1 MSVDETITFSLA
13 VKNTGNRER
22 QEIVQLYIRDIKSS
36 LPRPVKE
43 LKRFKKVKLM
53 PGEEKIVSLSI
64 DKEALSFFD
73 AEKHEWICEPGKF
86 EAIIAASAMDIKD
99 VLKFELN
106 KDRSHD
112 ETFNPCIRIFI
123 LALSSLLEWRFGN
136 FFRTPG

>member
-13 VKNTGNRER
+13 VKNTGNREG

-43 LKRFKKVKLM
+43 LKRFK
-53 PGEEKIVSLSI
+53 IVSLSI

-73 AEKHEWICEPGKF
+73 AERHEWICEPGKF

-99 VLKFELN
+99 VLKFEL
-106 KDRSHD
+106 K
-112 ETFNPCIRIFI
+112 
-123 LALSSLLEWRFGN
+123 
-136 FFRTPG
+136 

>member
-1 MSVDETITFSLA
+1 MSLDETITLSLA
-13 VKNTGNRER
+13 VKNTGNREG
-22 QEIVQLYIRDIKSS
+22 QEIVQLYIRDIKSF

-73 AEKHEWICEPGKF
+73 AEKHEWICEPDKF

-99 VLKFELN
+99 VLKFEL
-106 KDRSHD
+106 K
-112 ETFNPCIRIFI
+112 
-123 LALSSLLEWRFGN
+123 
-136 FFRTPG
+136 

>member
-13 VKNTGNRER
+13 VKNTGNREG

-43 LKRFKKVKLM
+43 LKLM

-73 AEKHEWICEPGKF
+73 AERHEWICEPGKF

-99 VLKFELN
+99 VLKFEL
-106 KDRSHD
+106 K
-112 ETFNPCIRIFI
+112 
-123 LALSSLLEWRFGN
+123 
-136 FFRTPG
+136 

>member
-22 QEIVQLYIRDIKSS
+22 QEIVQLYISIKSS

-43 LKRFKKVKLM
+43 LKRFKKVNLM

-73 AEKHEWICEPGKF
+73 AERHEWICEPGKF

-99 VLKFELN
+99 VLKFEL
-106 KDRSHD
+106 K
-112 ETFNPCIRIFI
+112 
-123 LALSSLLEWRFGN
+123 
-136 FFRTPG
+136 

>member
-13 VKNTGNRER
+13 VKNTGNREG

-36 LPRPVKE
+36 LPRSVKE
-43 LKRFKKVKLM
+43 LKRFKNVKLM

-99 VLKFELN
+99 VLKFEL
-106 KDRSHD
+106 K
-112 ETFNPCIRIFI
+112 
-123 LALSSLLEWRFGN
+123 
-136 FFRTPG
+136 

>member
-13 VKNTGNRER
+13 VKNTGNREG
-22 QEIVQLYIRDIKSS
+22 QEIVQLYIRDIKSF

-43 LKRFKKVKLM
+43 LKRF
-53 PGEEKIVSLSI
+53 KIVSLSI

-99 VLKFELN
+99 VLKFEL
-106 KDRSHD
+106 K
-112 ETFNPCIRIFI
+112 
-123 LALSSLLEWRFGN
+123 
-136 FFRTPG
+136 

>member
-1 MSVDETITFSLA
+1 MKSINIIAIMPFLASSFMTQAPVYQDVNHPIGDETITFSLA
-13 VKNTGNRER
+13 VKNTGNREG

-36 LPRPVKE
+36 LPRSVKE

-99 VLKFELN
+99 VLKFEL
-106 KDRSHD
+106 K
-112 ETFNPCIRIFI
+112 
-123 LALSSLLEWRFGN
+123 
-136 FFRTPG
+136 

>member
-1 MSVDETITFSLA
+1 MSVDETITFSLT
-13 VKNTGNRER
+13 VKHTGNREG
-22 QEIVQLYIRDIKSS
+22 QEIVQLCIRDIKSS

-99 VLKFELN
+99 VLKFEL
-106 KDRSHD
+106 K
-112 ETFNPCIRIFI
+112 
-123 LALSSLLEWRFGN
+123 
-136 FFRTPG
+136 

>member
-1 MSVDETITFSLA
+1 MKSINIIAIMPFLA
-13 VKNTGNRER
+13 SSFMTQAPVYQDVNHPIGNRVVGVWNTNSKQESHVSCNR
-22 QEIVQLYIRDIKSS
+22 EGQEIVQLYIRDIKSS

-73 AEKHEWICEPGKF
+73 AERHEWICEPGKF

-99 VLKFELN
+99 VLKFEL
-106 KDRSHD
+106 K
-112 ETFNPCIRIFI
+112 
-123 LALSSLLEWRFGN
+123 
-136 FFRTPG
+136 

>member
-22 QEIVQLYIRDIKSS
+22 QEIVQLYIRDLKSS

-99 VLKFELN
+99 VLKFARME
-106 KDRSHD
+106 
-112 ETFNPCIRIFI
+112 IREFLPDSRI
-123 LALSSLLEWRFGN
+123 SLLRKK
-136 FFRTPG
+136 TLPGLKRYPKK

>member
-13 VKNTGNRER
+13 VKNTGNREG

-36 LPRPVKE
+36 LPRS
-43 LKRFKKVKLM
+43 VKLM

-99 VLKFELN
+99 VLKFEL
-106 KDRSHD
+106 K
-112 ETFNPCIRIFI
+112 
-123 LALSSLLEWRFGN
+123 
-136 FFRTPG
+136 

>member
-13 VKNTGNRER
+13 VKNTGNREG

-36 LPRPVKE
+36 LPRSVKE

-64 DKEALSFFD
+64 DKEALR
-73 AEKHEWICEPGKF
+73 ICEPGKF

-99 VLKFELN
+99 VLKFEL
-106 KDRSHD
+106 K
-112 ETFNPCIRIFI
+112 
-123 LALSSLLEWRFGN
+123 
-136 FFRTPG
+136 

>member
-1 MSVDETITFSLA
+1 MKSINIIAIMPFLASSFMTQAPVYQDVNHPIGDRVVGVFSLA
-13 VKNTGNRER
+13 VKNTGNREG

-99 VLKFELN
+99 VLKFEL
-106 KDRSHD
+106 K
-112 ETFNPCIRIFI
+112 
-123 LALSSLLEWRFGN
+123 
-136 FFRTPG
+136 

>member
-13 VKNTGNRER
+13 VKNTGNREG

-43 LKRFKKVKLM
+43 LKRFKKVNLM
-53 PGEEKIVSLSI
+53 PGEEKIVFLSI

-73 AEKHEWICEPGKF
+73 AERHEWICEPGKF

-99 VLKFELN
+99 VLKFEL
-106 KDRSHD
+106 K
-112 ETFNPCIRIFI
+112 
-123 LALSSLLEWRFGN
+123 
-136 FFRTPG
+136 

>member
-13 VKNTGNRER
+13 VKNTGNREG

-36 LPRPVKE
+36 LPRSVKE
-43 LKRFKKVKLM
+43 LKRFKKVK
-53 PGEEKIVSLSI
+53 LSI

-99 VLKFELN
+99 VLKFEL
-106 KDRSHD
+106 K
-112 ETFNPCIRIFI
+112 
-123 LALSSLLEWRFGN
+123 
-136 FFRTPG
+136 

>member
-1 MSVDETITFSLA
+1 MSVDETITFSLT
-13 VKNTGNRER
+13 VKHTGNREG

-43 LKRFKKVKLM
+43 LM

-73 AEKHEWICEPGKF
+73 AERHEWICEPGKF

-99 VLKFELN
+99 VLKFEL
-106 KDRSHD
+106 K
-112 ETFNPCIRIFI
+112 
-123 LALSSLLEWRFGN
+123 
-136 FFRTPG
+136 